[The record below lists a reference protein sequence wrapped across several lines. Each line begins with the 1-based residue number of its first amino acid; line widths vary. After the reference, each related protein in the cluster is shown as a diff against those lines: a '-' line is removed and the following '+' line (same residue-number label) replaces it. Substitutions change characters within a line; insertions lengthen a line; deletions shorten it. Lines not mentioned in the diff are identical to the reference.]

1 MDGDLHTET
10 RDSCA
15 PNRLA
20 IGIERDGGSDGGMSL
35 VATYHVDTPVYDPL
49 FERVSDLRLEIE
61 HVVACAPDT
70 LLVTFWAETDHWP
83 TFEAELERS
92 DTATVI
98 RHLRSEDG
106 QERCQLRLPASTTT
120 YWDWTA
126 VGGVL
131 LASTVTRHG
140 ATTRMEFP
148 DQEAL
153 RTYRERC
160 SERGMGFSL
169 SSLTDAG
176 TGSDRRSQPLT
187 PSQREIVA
195 LAVERGYF
203 EVPRRTSM
211 VELAAEC
218 GISDQAA
225 SERLRRGLSNL
236 LESGVFDTLW
246 APASRGTPKVR

>member
-1 MDGDLHTET
+1 
-10 RDSCA
+10 
-15 PNRLA
+15 
-20 IGIERDGGSDGGMSL
+20 MSL
-35 VATYHVDTPVYDPL
+35 VATYHLDAPAYDSL

-61 HVVACAPDT
+61 QVVACDPDT
-70 LLVTFWAETDHWP
+70 LLVTFWAETNHVGA
-83 TFEAELERS
+83 FETELERS
-92 DTATVI
+92 DTTGAV

-106 QERCQLRLPASTTT
+106 RERYQLHVPASTTT
-120 YWDWTA
+120 YWEWTA

-169 SSLTDAG
+169 NSLTDAG
-176 TGSDRRSQPLT
+176 TEPGVRSQPLT
-187 PSQREIVA
+187 RSQREIVA
-195 LAVERGYF
+195 LAVGRGYF

-218 GISDQAA
+218 GVSDQAA

-246 APASRGTPKVR
+246 APASADAPQIG